1 MREKESRSFR
11 APAYAVLLF
20 VTACTFVACVRKA
33 PPSETA
39 ADHSVLRIATSFKI
53 QSLKPTKSGH
63 YFLVEYG
70 VVELPL
76 IRDET
81 NQIVPWLLESYARV
95 DELNWRLTL
104 RPNVQFQNGKQLTAA
119 RFAAAMNRQIAQA
132 ASTKAMM
139 PGAKVL
145 VTGDREVTLT
155 TPRPDPNAPASL
167 ADEFVF
173 PIYDVEAIEAAGK
186 NDDELLNCNCYTG
199 PYRLV
204 SLNDR
209 EMKLDSNASYWRG
222 VPPLKGVLVRFV
234 PDAQAR
240 ILAVQNGEADVA
252 LYPPTEAKRM
262 LANRTDAFFVV
273 NPASSGGPT
282 LIFNVRNAPF
292 DETAVRRAFSLGLNY
307 EALAR
312 NVMDGVYGT
321 ATGFYP
327 PTFSW
332 AIQNQRS
339 DVAEAGR
346 LLTSAGWLAGPNGV
360 RFRDG
365 KALEAVLL
373 VYPQQPDLIT
383 LATALQGQA
392 TELGFQLKIRQVDD
406 IYAGMGS
413 HADWNIAVDFSGV
426 VTTGGAPDPI
436 LRDSLRSDAEENYGG
451 VADDELNKAIDEL
464 VHTFEMARR
473 TELLNRIQEI
483 VIAEKAYEV
492 RPVFSHSRVVVGPAY
507 RNYKPSIALHLV
519 TYETK
524 PG

>member
-1 MREKESRSFR
+1 MRENESRSFR
-11 APAYAVLLF
+11 APAYMVLVL
-20 VTACTFVACVRKA
+20 VMACTFGACLRK
-33 PPSETA
+33 PPASGTEA
-39 ADHSVLRIATSFKI
+39 GHSILRIATSFKI
-53 QSLKPTKSGH
+53 QTLEPAKPGH

-70 VVELPL
+70 VAELPL
-76 IRDET
+76 VRDET
-81 NQIVPWLLESYARV
+81 NEIVPWLLESYARI

-119 RFAAAMNRQIAQA
+119 RFAAAMNRQLAQA

-139 PGAKVL
+139 SGAKIV
-145 VTGDREVTLT
+145 VTGDRELTLT
-155 TPRPDPNAPASL
+155 TPRPDPNVPASL

-186 NDDELLNCNCYTG
+186 NDEALLNCNCYTG

-209 EMKLDSNASYWRG
+209 ELKLDSNASYWRG
-222 VPPLKGVLVRFV
+222 VPPLKGILVRFV
-234 PDAQAR
+234 SDAQAR
-240 ILAVQNGEADVA
+240 ILAVQNGEADLA

-262 LANRTDAFFVV
+262 LANRNDAFFVV
-273 NPASSGGPT
+273 NAVSSGGPS
-282 LIFNVRNAPF
+282 LLFNVRHAPF

-327 PTFSW
+327 PSFPW

-339 DVAEAGR
+339 DVAEADR
-346 LLTSAGWLAGPNGV
+346 LLTSAGWLVGTNGV
-360 RFRDG
+360 RLREG

-406 IYAGMGS
+406 IYAGMANP
-413 HADWNIAVDFSGV
+413 ADWNIAVDFSGV

-436 LRDSLRSDAEENYGG
+436 LRDSLRSDAGENYGG

-464 VHTFEMARR
+464 GHTFEMTRR
-473 TELLNRIQEI
+473 TELLKRIQEI
-483 VIAEKAYEV
+483 VIAEKSYEI

-507 RNYKPSIALHLV
+507 RHYKPSIALHIV